1 MKKKLTLLFVA
12 AASLFVTAQECGET
26 LSLMS
31 SSAKAGDPAAYT
43 YLDKLRKD
51 CPTESYLTYVY
62 GAILFNK
69 KIDAATTEAEKIALK
84 DELFKLYDE
93 YETHFPEKAVG
104 LNMDKGLVLFNNGIG
119 TKDEIYNFLDKGFT
133 LEKNSFDSPRAL
145 YAYFELYVNKYNAG
159 TYGLELQ
166 QVFDKY
172 DDVNLK
178 IAEENKKNSEEIDA
192 YLVRIENNEALSS
205 KEKRKKAK
213 LEGNLVDLSTVS
225 ESMDTIIM
233 SLSSCDRLIPF
244 YQKAFELN
252 KNDEQWLQRAADRLE
267 AKECDEDPLFSKISE
282 ALYRLNPSAEAA
294 YKLGIV
300 ESQRGNSSKS
310 MDYFNQAANL
320 FEDSSKKAAVY
331 YKMAAI
337 YSKSSRSQ
345 ARTYARKALAVK
357 PSYGKAYLLIASL
370 YGSSI
375 NECGDDQFNRR
386 AVYWLA
392 AQYADKAAANDP
404 SLRSKAN
411 SVAAQYRAA
420 APSKQEI
427 FSSGKQGQ
435 RIAFPCWIGE
445 SVTVPSL

>member
-1 MKKKLTLLFVA
+1 
-12 AASLFVTAQECGET
+12 
-26 LSLMS
+26 
-31 SSAKAGDPAAYT
+31 
-43 YLDKLRKD
+43 
-51 CPTESYLTYVY
+51 
-62 GAILFNK
+62 
-69 KIDAATTEAEKIALK
+69 
-84 DELFKLYDE
+84 
-93 YETHFPEKAVG
+93 
-104 LNMDKGLVLFNNGIG
+104 
-119 TKDEIYNFLDKGFT
+119 
-133 LEKNSFDSPRAL
+133 
-145 YAYFELYVNKYNAG
+145 
-159 TYGLELQ
+159 
-166 QVFDKY
+166 
-172 DDVNLK
+172 
-178 IAEENKKNSEEIDA
+178 
-192 YLVRIENNEALSS
+192 
-205 KEKRKKAK
+205 
-213 LEGNLVDLSTVS
+213 
-225 ESMDTIIM
+225 M

-244 YQKAFELN
+244 YQKSFELN